1 MKAMI
6 LMIATLALASPAAQ
20 AANLT
25 GKWAGKGTAVD
36 HQGKTIACSSVVLT
50 INQTAT
56 SFSVNS
62 EFVCDGN
69 KMSIPGATMEIRG
82 NELFDKGQKAGT
94 ISDTAVDVVAKAS
107 GFIMQSKASFNPK
120 SMNLRSV
127 ISTQQNP
134 GTPVLKFEAALAR

>member
-1 MKAMI
+1 MKTLI
-6 LMIATLALASPAAQ
+6 LTIATFALATSAH

-25 GKWAGKGTAVD
+25 GKWTGKGTATD
-36 HQGKTIACSSVVLT
+36 HQGKKIACTSVVLT
-50 INQTAT
+50 INHSAK

-69 KMSIPGATMEIRG
+69 RMSIPGATMEVRG

-94 ISDTAVDVVAKAS
+94 ISDSAVSVVASAS
-107 GFIMQSKASFNPK
+107 GFIMQSNASFNAK
-120 SMNLRSV
+120 AMNLRSV

-134 GTPVLKFEAALAR
+134 GTPVLKFEAALSR

>member
-1 MKAMI
+1 MKTMI
-6 LMIATLALASPAAQ
+6 LTIAALVMSMNAH

-50 INQTAT
+50 INHTAT
-56 SFSVNS
+56 SFSVAS

-69 KMSIPGATMEIRG
+69 KMQFPGTTMEVKG
-82 NELFDKGQKAGT
+82 NELFDKGKKAGT
-94 ISDTAVDVVAKAS
+94 IGADSVDVVAAMS
-107 GFIMQSKASFNPK
+107 GFIMQSKASFNAK

-127 ISTQQNP
+127 ISTQQTP
-134 GTPVLKFEAALAR
+134 GTPVLKFEAALSR